1 MKLHEYEAKNIFKEY
16 GIPVPESFLICKGDD
31 LNSIEIDKEVVLK
44 AQVLVGGRG
53 KAGGILFASNKEEFI
68 KKAEELFNKEIKGE
82 KVEKILVEEKLPI
95 EKEYYVSIIV
105 DRDAKKPL
113 IIFSTEGGVDIEEVA
128 EKHPEKII
136 KHHVDVKK
144 PFLPYVARWIVKEA
158 KLPSNEIGKVADIIY
173 KLYKI
178 FKELDATMVEINP
191 LVITKD
197 GNVYAADA
205 VLHLDDDAAFRH
217 KYEIFEEYKAKEKL
231 PFAYVE
237 LDGDVAVIGNGA
249 GLTLASMDIIN
260 NLGRKPA
267 CFLDIGGGAD
277 AETVKLALKKVLE
290 NKNVKGIF
298 INILGGITRC
308 DEVAKGIVEVLKEH
322 PNIKFAV
329 RMMGTNEDIGRKI
342 LEEHGIP
349 YETSMEEAGKKL
361 IESLS

>member
-1 MKLHEYEAKNIFKEY
+1 MKLHEYEAKKIFKEY
-16 GIPVPESFLICKGDD
+16 GIPVPESFLINKGDD
-31 LNSIEIDKEVVLK
+31 LNSINVDKEVVLK

-53 KAGGILFASNKEEFI
+53 KVGGILFASNKEEFI
-68 KKAEELFNKEIKGE
+68 KKANELFNKEVKGE

-95 EKEYYVSIIV
+95 EKEYYVSIII

-113 IIFSTEGGVDIEEVA
+113 IIFSTKGGVDIEEVA
-128 EKHPEKII
+128 EREPEKII
-136 KHHVDVKK
+136 KYHIDIKK
-144 PFLPYVARWIVKEA
+144 PFLPYIARWIVKDA
-158 KLPSNEIGKVADIIY
+158 KLPSNEIGKVADVIY

-178 FKELDATMVEINP
+178 FKDLDATMVEINP

-217 KYEIFEEYKAKEKL
+217 NYEMFEEYKNKEKL

-277 AETVKLALKKVLE
+277 TETVKLALKKVLE

-308 DEVAKGIVEVLKEH
+308 DEVAKGIIEVLKEH

-329 RMMGTNEDIGRKI
+329 RMMGTNEEIGKKI

-361 IESLS
+361 IEMLS